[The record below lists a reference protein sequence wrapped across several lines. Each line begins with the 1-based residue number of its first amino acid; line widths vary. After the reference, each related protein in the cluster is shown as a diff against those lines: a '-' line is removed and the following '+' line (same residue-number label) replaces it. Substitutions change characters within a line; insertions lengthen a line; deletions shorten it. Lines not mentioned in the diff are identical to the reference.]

1 MDADVDISA
10 LLDNGQISGML
21 TQLKRVNDWL
31 DKMGL
36 ARINVM
42 LYIRR
47 QLNTFIRKQ
56 KNTEDDLKAASPIE
70 RTEEKP
76 SSS

>member
-10 LLDNGQISGML
+10 LSDNGQISGML

-36 ARINVM
+36 ARIKVV
-42 LYIRR
+42 LYIHK
-47 QLNTFIRKQ
+47 QSNTFI
-56 KNTEDDLKAASPIE
+56 
-70 RTEEKP
+70 
-76 SSS
+76 